1 MSALMVSW
9 RGIARERPHRRGAVV
24 ANKRLTDKDVAAY
37 LRDGFVPRI
46 AALPAQEAGG
56 LRRRLEA
63 FEATLPPGPVDR
75 MWRRKLHVRLP
86 WMRDLVGDARILDA
100 VEDLIGPEIL
110 VFNSTFFIKEPRSEA
125 VTAWH
130 QDATYFGLEP
140 HEHVTAWL
148 AFSASSGASGC
159 MQFIPGSHR
168 WGQLRHEAQA
178 VANSVNN
185 GSQTISESFDAARAR
200 LAPLEPGEFSLHHT
214 LLVHQS
220 ESNRSGDRRI
230 GVGISYIP
238 CRVRHTGSFRM
249 SATLV
254 RGVDRHRHFEHEPDP
269 RTLSAEAAAE
279 AHLRAYGRYREGYE
293 EQVERHV
300 GRLNAPPR
308 PAQSAAA
315 PRSRGRS

>member
-1 MSALMVSW
+1 VS
-9 RGIARERPHRRGAVV
+9 H
-24 ANKRLTDKDVAAY
+24 KRLTEEGIAGY
-37 LRDGFVPRI
+37 RRDGFVARV
-46 AALPAQEAGG
+46 AAFSPDEAQA

-100 VEDLIGPEIL
+100 VEDVLGPDIL
-110 VFNSTFFIKEPRSEA
+110 VFNSTFFIKEPRSES

-140 HEHVTAWL
+140 YEHVTAWV
-148 AFSASSGASGC
+148 AFSAASGESGC
-159 MQFIPGSHR
+159 MQFIAGSHR
-168 WGQLRHEAQA
+168 WGQLRHEARA

-185 GSQTISESFDAARAR
+185 GSQTISEPIDATAAR

-220 ESNRSGDRRI
+220 ESNRSADRRI

-249 SATLV
+249 GATLV
-254 RGVDRHRHFEHEPDP
+254 RGVDRHGHFEHEPDP
-269 RTLSAEAAAE
+269 RLLSDEAAAA
-279 AHLRAYGRYREGYE
+279 AHARAYRRYREGYE
-293 EQVERHV
+293 EQMELHARQ
-300 GRLNAPPR
+300 LA
-308 PAQSAAA
+308 SAA
-315 PRSRGRS
+315 PSRAGVQSEP

>member
-1 MSALMVSW
+1 MS
-9 RGIARERPHRRGAVV
+9 
-24 ANKRLTDKDVAAY
+24 NKRLTEQEVAAY
-37 LRDGFVPRI
+37 RRDGFVPRVSGFSRDE
-46 AALPAQEAGG
+46 AQT
-56 LRRRLEA
+56 LRRNLET
-63 FEATLPPGPVDR
+63 FEKTLPPGPVER
-75 MWRRKLHVRLP
+75 MWRRKLHVRLG

-100 VEDLIGPEIL
+100 VEDLIGPDIL
-110 VFNSTFFIKEPRSEA
+110 VFNSTFFIKEPSSEA

-140 HEHVTAWL
+140 YEHVTAWV
-148 AFSASSGASGC
+148 AFSAASDASGC
-159 MQFIPGSHR
+159 MQFVPGSHH
-168 WGQLRHEAQA
+168 WGQLRHAARA

-185 GSQTISESFDAARAR
+185 GSQTIAESFDAAGAR

-249 SATLV
+249 GATLV
-254 RGVDRHRHFEHEPDP
+254 RGVDRFGHFEHEPDP

-279 AHLRAYGRYREGYE
+279 AHARAYSRYREGYE
-293 EQVERHV
+293 EQVERHAR
-300 GRLNAPPR
+300 GQSCSEQRL
-308 PAQSAAA
+308 QSA
-315 PRSRGRS
+315 

>member
-1 MSALMVSW
+1 V
-9 RGIARERPHRRGAVV
+9 R
-24 ANKRLTDKDVAAY
+24 NKRLTEEEVAAY
-37 LRDGFVPRI
+37 RRDGFVPRV
-46 AALPAQEAGG
+46 AAFSLAEAQA
-56 LRRRLEA
+56 LRHRLET

-86 WMRDLVGDARILDA
+86 WMRDLVGDRRILDA
-100 VEDLIGPEIL
+100 VEDLIGPDIL
-110 VFNSTFFIKEPRSEA
+110 VFNSTFFIKEPHSES

-140 HEHVTAWL
+140 CEHVTAWL
-148 AFSASSGASGC
+148 AFSAASGASGC
-159 MQFIPGSHR
+159 MQFLPGSHH
-168 WGQLRHEAQA
+168 WGQLRHEARA

-185 GSQTISESFDAARAR
+185 GSQTISEPFDAAAAR

-249 SATLV
+249 GATLV
-254 RGVDRHRHFEHEPDP
+254 RGVDRHGHFEPEPDP
-269 RTLSAEAAAE
+269 RTLSPEAAGE
-279 AHLRAYGRYREGYE
+279 AHARAYRRYREGYE
-293 EQVERHV
+293 EQMERHAH
-300 GRLNAPPR
+300 GLSASPRLAP
-308 PAQSAAA
+308 SAAA
-315 PRSRGRS
+315 PLSRGRVGPEPPDL